1 MGKQLI
7 KKSDELI
14 DKMREHD
21 EELLA
26 LIKQG
31 HRSMITQVIKDYL
44 SSLE

>member
-14 DKMREHD
+14 EKMKKYD

-31 HRSMITQVIKDYL
+31 HRSLVIQTIKDYL
-44 SSLE
+44 SLHE

>member
-14 DKMREHD
+14 DKMRKYD
-21 EELLA
+21 KELLA